1 MLLKK
6 ILLIA
11 LSILVA
17 SMTPQLNLIP
27 VSAGGSYTPDPDYS
41 IPSLPV
47 FIAQVAEGPAE
58 KVAGVYVKDILALPV
73 IQQPANQPGY
83 VSTRPDTITQFSM
96 AEQFGSIGL
105 LAHNF
110 AAGDLFFDLQEG
122 DLVILIHGDGHLQHY
137 QISST
142 ASYQALE
149 PSNPRSAFRE
159 LSGDEIIPASELFS
173 RVYAQPGEIT
183 FQTCIAMGDIDS
195 WGRYFVHASPVT
207 FPLVST
213 TEIGLAAAGS
223 VMY

>member
-1 MLLKK
+1 MVLKK
-6 ILLIA
+6 KFLIAILILLA
-11 LSILVA
+11 A
-17 SMTPQLNLIP
+17 MTPQPNLIP
-27 VSAGGSYTPDPDYS
+27 VSAGGSSTPDPEYS
-41 IPSLPV
+41 IPALPV

-58 KVAGVYVKDILALPV
+58 NVTGVYVKDILALPV

-149 PSNPRSAFRE
+149 PTSPRSAFRE
-159 LSGDEIIPASELFS
+159 LSGDAIITASELFS
-173 RVYAQPGEIT
+173 RVYAKSGEIT
-183 FQTCIAMGDIDS
+183 FQTCIAMGDVDS
-195 WGRYFVHASPVT
+195 WGRYFVHATPVT

-213 TEIGLAAAGS
+213 TENVLAAAGS